1 MFLESVEKKGRM
13 VRYAFWGSKMAN
25 SWYEYALGGDPQLKV
40 MDSFY
45 KRVYG
50 DAELHLELGVFI
62 FDFETC

>member
-1 MFLESVEKKGRM
+1 
-13 VRYAFWGSKMAN
+13 
-25 SWYEYALGGDPQLKV
+25 